1 MKKSVLFTVILL
13 IVLFACVLAGCTP
26 SGGKVI
32 ENPDSI
38 LNGVIQISL
47 SEYKTTYWLGEK
59 LDLSNAV
66 LKVLLD
72 TGEIRQLDPKNSKT
86 VSVSGYDRFRQGA
99 QTVTIQYGGKHTSTF
114 EVFVEIP
121 KINSIGLK
129 SFPNKTDYIIG
140 DRLDMTGAIITVFM
154 ENGTD
159 VDIVVD
165 NSIVTGTSARLDV
178 NKEFTNTGERLE
190 LNIGYGS
197 KTIPFYVNVAAA
209 TLTAVEIVE
218 WPTKTSYYLG
228 ETKFDPAGLK
238 LNYTYNNGKTETV
251 NAESQSN
258 LRYVFDFS
266 VSNNQSPVKVQY
278 VEEDEVLFEAGFTVI
293 VNNKRYV
300 SLRVIQRPNG
310 SDMLIEGFSEIDLST
325 GRVEVTFDDNS
336 TLELSMDD
344 ESISISKYDNLFIGQ
359 QTISVYYMNN
369 VNNCGTF
376 SVITNAKSAESVTLS
391 GVEEIKE
398 VEYFEAQAAK
408 ISIARLYY
416 TVLYNNGTTGERFP
430 VSESMLAEGCN
441 LDCVSDRGSHGIKT
455 LRFLIEDISVEF
467 QINIIPKAVVKVEIE
482 TLPTNTYIVAGGQ
495 PNPSGGVIRATY
507 NNGTNEKIDMTDAR
521 IRLHFKTDAIAGE
534 NIVVK
539 VYVDE
544 ISDTAPFDEYTVRVI
559 DRKAES
565 VALEREPSKVT
576 GYKYGD
582 AIDFSGLILSVAFG
596 DGTTSKLRATGSI
609 VVDGKSFVSF
619 ETDRQSSESVA
630 VSVLLND
637 TPNVLS
643 QSADVYVYYYGVRA
657 DRAFRITV
665 EERTINGIS
674 VTNTDNV
681 AIEMPVG
688 QDYDSVAGLIVKVTY
703 TDRSSDTLNFTE
715 DTAKRITRDTEITE
729 EGYYWYTE
737 GSIFEIGTLTVTVLY
752 AFRNQS
758 GVIATYP
765 CSYSVY
771 YRAAQ
776 FRYIQGIYV
785 SEGDGGSSYVQVDTL
800 GSQPKGLTPYLNNYF
815 IGCYYDNDTVEYVAL
830 NVAMTDYNVRNL
842 TIGKRP
848 VVITYAGTNFETTI
862 EVTDETVR
870 SVTIGKEP
878 RKNYVFTESLSLVGG
893 TLIRTFQT
901 DGAEKKD
908 TVDMSEANVNLL
920 TRWPTSTADFNGA
933 QKITVTVELRYEN
946 VAPVT
951 FTVDVYQPI
960 DLNPT
965 IVNTQNYYGNVSNP
979 SVVLGDPLDGFTLPR
994 YTVRYATDF
1003 DGNNLIAGTPT
1014 LDANG
1019 NTVYPSPKTV
1029 GTFYVVVTSEGNRY
1043 YNLPKKVEEFVISP
1057 LSITLKPNYVTKNYG
1072 TEDPE
1077 FTYTASNDALWRE
1090 AMYDENG
1097 EPMWSG
1103 KFMRERG
1110 EDVGSYNIT
1119 ANPDNPF
1126 THPYF
1131 TISIEEEGQ
1140 LNVLPAIVKLELTPL
1155 RLYYK
1160 KDASGNAIDQKT
1172 SIDFRF
1178 AFVRVALD
1186 GTETVVTEDEIEANQ
1201 GNPEYAVYEK
1211 YVDELRRGTKFYHF
1225 SVAVKDGNGGYDETL
1240 PVAAIGDYSLRITL
1254 SVAPSQKQNFLLY
1267 NPDNPSVGNIYADAT
1282 ISVVA
1287 EPFPAPSFGTHTLR
1301 LETDVTDLSELET
1314 LVAAK
1319 EKENSTSY
1327 DLVATNGYVYIWKYR
1342 NTAAQRELFPEGTY
1356 LAYNT
1361 ALSGVQWLTEENG
1374 NMGGGFRISKNHLT
1388 FDENGAFIRLKFV
1401 GNGDDR
1407 AESYEVSTLLPIVC
1421 K

>member
-13 IVLFACVLAGCTP
+13 IVFVACVFVGCTP

-38 LNGVIQISL
+38 LKGVKQISL

-66 LKVLLD
+66 LKVLLE
-72 TGEIRQLDPKNSKT
+72 TGEIKELDPNNSKT
-86 VSVSGYDRFRQGA
+86 ISVSGYNRFVQGT

-121 KINSIGLK
+121 KIKFIGLK
-129 SFPNKTDYIIG
+129 SFPQKTDYIIG

-190 LNIGYGS
+190 LNINYGS

-209 TLTAVEIVE
+209 TLTGIEIAE
-218 WPTKTSYYLG
+218 WPSKTNYYISD
-228 ETKFDPAGLK
+228 KIFDPAGLK
-238 LNYTYNNGKTETV
+238 LHYAYDNGKTETV

-266 VSNNQSPVKVQY
+266 VPNNQSPVKVQY

-293 VNNKRYV
+293 VNNARYV
-300 SLRVIQRPNG
+300 SLEVTQRPSG
-310 SDMLIEGFSEIDLST
+310 SNALIEGFSEIDLSA

-336 TLELSMDD
+336 TLELPMDD
-344 ESISISKYDNLFIGQ
+344 ESISISKYDNLIIGA

-376 SVITNAKSAESVTLS
+376 TVFTYSKSAESVTLS
-391 GVEEIKE
+391 GVDEIQK
-398 VEYFEAQAAK
+398 VEYFEGQSVK

-416 TVLYNNGTTGERFP
+416 TVRYNNGTTGDRLP
-430 VSESMLAEGCN
+430 VSESMLAEGFN
-441 LDCVSDRGSHGIKT
+441 LDCVSDNSSHGIKT

-467 QINIIPKAVVKVEIE
+467 QINIIAKAVVKVEIE
-482 TLPTNTYIVAGGQ
+482 TLPTNTYIVESGN
-495 PNPSGGVIRATY
+495 PNPSGGVVRATY
-507 NNGTNEKIDMTDAR
+507 NNGTNEKIDMSDAR
-521 IRLHFKTDAIAGE
+521 IRLQLKTEAIAGE
-534 NIVVK
+534 SVAVK
-539 VYVDE
+539 VYVGE
-544 ISDTAPFDEYTVRVI
+544 ISDTTPYDEYSVRVI
-559 DRKAES
+559 ERKAES
-565 VALEREPSKVT
+565 VALGREPSKVT

-582 AIDFSGLILSVAFG
+582 AIDFSGLILTVMFG
-596 DGTTSKLRATGSI
+596 DGSTLLLTATGST
-609 VVDGKSFVSF
+609 VTNGKSFVVF
-619 ETDRQSSESVA
+619 DTGNGTETIA

-643 QSADVYVYYYGVRA
+643 QSADIYVYYYGVRA

-674 VTNTDNV
+674 VMNTDNV
-681 AIEMPVG
+681 PIEMSVG
-688 QDYDSVAGLIVKVTY
+688 REYESVAGLVVKITY
-703 TDRSSDTLNFTE
+703 TDRSSETLSFTE
-715 DTAKRITRDTEITE
+715 DTAKRVTRDFEITE
-729 EGYYWYTE
+729 DGFYWYTE
-737 GSIFEIGTLTVTVLY
+737 GSILEEGTLNVTVLY

-758 GVIATYP
+758 GVVSTYP

-771 YRAAQ
+771 YRAAK
-776 FRYIQGIYV
+776 FLYIQGIYMLK
-785 SEGDGGSSYVQVDTL
+785 GDGGSSYVQVDTL

-815 IGCYYDNDTVEYVAL
+815 IGCYYEDDTVKYVEL

-848 VVITYAGTNFETTI
+848 VVITYAGAIFETSI

-908 TVDMSEANVNLL
+908 TVDMSEASVNLL

-933 QKITVTVELRYEN
+933 QKITVTVELRYEDVN
-946 VAPVT
+946 PVT

-960 DLNPT
+960 DLSPT
-965 IVNTQNYYGNVSNP
+965 IVSTQNYYGNVSNA
-979 SVVLGDPLDGFTLPR
+979 SVVLGDSLEGFTLPK
-994 YTVRYATDF
+994 YTVRYATDA
-1003 DGNNLIAGTPT
+1003 DGNNLIEGTPE

-1019 NTVYPSPKTV
+1019 NIVYPSPKTV
-1029 GTFYVVVTSEGNRY
+1029 GTYYVVVTSEGNRY
-1043 YNLPKKVEEFVISP
+1043 YNLPKKVEEFVVSP
-1057 LSITLKPNYVTKNYG
+1057 LSITLKPNYITKIYG

-1077 FTYTASNDALWRE
+1077 FTYTASNDSLWRE

-1103 KFMRERG
+1103 KFTREQG
-1110 EDVGSYNIT
+1110 EDVGAYQIT
-1119 ANPDNPF
+1119 ADPDNPF

-1131 TISIEEEGQ
+1131 SISIEEGGE

-1155 RLYYK
+1155 KLYYK
-1160 KDASGNAIDQKT
+1160 KNDDGSPVDQKN

-1178 AFVRVALD
+1178 SFVRVALD
-1186 GTETVVTEDEIEANQ
+1186 GKETVVTEDEIEANA
-1201 GNPEYAVYEK
+1201 GVPEYAVYEK
-1211 YVDELRRGTKFYHF
+1211 YLEELRLGTKYYHF
-1225 SVAVKDGNGGYDETL
+1225 SVAVKDGNGGYDESL

-1254 SVAPSQKQNFLLY
+1254 SVTHPQKQNFLLY
-1267 NPDNPSVGNIYADAT
+1267 NLENPSVGNTYADAA

-1301 LETDVTDLSELET
+1301 LETEVTELSEIET

-1319 EKENSTSY
+1319 EKENNTSY
-1327 DLVATNGYVYIWKYR
+1327 DLVATNRYIYIWKYR
-1342 NTAAQRELFPEGTY
+1342 NTTAQRELFPEGKY

-1361 ALSGVQWLTEENG
+1361 ALLGTQWLTEENESL
-1374 NMGGGFRISKNHLT
+1374 GGGFRISKSHLT
-1388 FDENGAFIRLKFV
+1388 FDTNGAFIRLKFV

-1407 AESYEVSTLLPIVC
+1407 AESYEVSALLPIVC
-1421 K
+1421 T

>member
-13 IVLFACVLAGCTP
+13 IVLTACVFAGCTP

-38 LNGVIQISL
+38 LSGVKQISL

-86 VSVSGYDRFRQGA
+86 VSVSGYDRFRQGT

-121 KINSIGLK
+121 KIKSIGLK
-129 SFPNKTDYIIG
+129 SFPKKTDYIIG

-209 TLTAVEIVE
+209 TLTAVEIAE
-218 WPTKTSYYLG
+218 WPTKSSYYLG

-278 VEEDEVLFEAGFTVI
+278 VEEGEVLFEAGFTVI
-293 VNNKRYV
+293 VNDKRYV
-300 SLRVIQRPNG
+300 SLKVTQNPSG
-310 SDMLIEGFSEIDLST
+310 SNTLIEGFSEIDLST
-325 GRVEVTFDDNS
+325 GKVAVTFDDNS
-336 TLELSMDD
+336 TLELWMDD
-344 ESISISKYDNLFIGQ
+344 ELISISKYNNLIIGV

-376 SVITNAKSAESVTLS
+376 TVITNSKSAESVTLS
-391 GVEEIKE
+391 GVDEIRE

-416 TVLYNNGTTGERFP
+416 TVRYNNGTTGDRLP
-430 VSESMLAEGCN
+430 VSESMLAEGFN
-441 LDCVSDRGSHGIKT
+441 LDCVSDNGGYGIKT

-467 QINIIPKAVVKVEIE
+467 QINIIAKAVVKVEIE
-482 TLPTNTYIVAGGQ
+482 TLPTNTYIVVGGQ
-495 PNPSGGVIRATY
+495 PNLSGGVVRAAY
-507 NNGTNEKIDMTDAR
+507 NNGTNEKIDMSDAR
-521 IRLHFKTDAIAGE
+521 IRLQFKTDALAGE
-534 NIVVK
+534 TVAVK
-539 VYVDE
+539 VFVDE
-544 ISDTAPFDEYTVRVI
+544 ISAAAPFDEYSVRVI

-565 VALEREPSKVT
+565 VTLEREPSKVT

-582 AIDFSGLILSVAFG
+582 AIDFNGLILRVSFG
-596 DGTTSKLRATGSI
+596 DGSTLRLTATGST
-609 VVDGKSFVSF
+609 VQEGKSFVVF
-619 ETDRQSSESVA
+619 DTGNSSESIA

-637 TPNVLS
+637 MPNVLS

-657 DRAFRITV
+657 DRAFRLTV

-681 AIEMPVG
+681 SIEMPVG
-688 QDYDSVAGLIVKVTY
+688 QEYESVAGLVVKITY
-703 TDRSSDTLNFTE
+703 TDRSNETLSFTE
-715 DTAKRITRDTEITE
+715 DTAKRITRDFEITE
-729 EGYYWYTE
+729 DGFYWYTE
-737 GSIFEIGTLTVTVLY
+737 GSILEIGTLTVTVLY

-785 SEGDGGSSYVQVDTL
+785 LEGGLYVQVDTL
-800 GSQPKGLTPYLNNYF
+800 GSQPKGLTPYLNNYY

-848 VVITYAGTNFETTI
+848 VVISYAGAIFETSI

-901 DGAEKKD
+901 DGVEKKD
-908 TVDMSEANVNLL
+908 TVDMSEASVNLL

-960 DLNPT
+960 DLDPT

-979 SVVLGDPLDGFTLPR
+979 SVVLDNPLDGFTLPK
-994 YTVRYATDF
+994 YTVRYATDR
-1003 DGNNLIAGTPT
+1003 DGNNLIAGTPE
-1014 LDANG
+1014 LDAKG

-1043 YNLPKKVEEFVISP
+1043 YNLPKKVVEFVISP

-1072 TEDPE
+1072 TDDPE

-1103 KFMRERG
+1103 KFTREQG
-1110 EDVGSYNIT
+1110 EDVGAYKIT
-1119 ANPDNPF
+1119 ADPDCPF

-1131 TISIEEEGQ
+1131 TVSIEEEGQ
-1140 LNVLPAIVKLELTPL
+1140 LNVLPAIVKLELTPV

-1160 KDASGNAIDQKT
+1160 KDANGTPIDQKN

-1186 GTETVVTEDEIEANQ
+1186 GKETVVTEDEIEANA
-1201 GNPEYAVYEK
+1201 GVPEYAVYEK
-1211 YVDELRRGTKFYHF
+1211 YVDELRLGTKYYRF
-1225 SVAVKDGNGGYDETL
+1225 SVAVKDGNGGYNESL

-1254 SVAPSQKQNFLLY
+1254 SVTPPQKQNFLLY
-1267 NPDNPSVGNIYADAT
+1267 NRENPSVGNTYADAT

-1301 LETDVTDLSELET
+1301 LETDVTEISELET

-1319 EKENSTSY
+1319 EKENNTSY

-1342 NTAAQRELFPEGTY
+1342 NTTAQRELFPEGTY

-1361 ALSGVQWLTEENG
+1361 ALLGTQWLTEDNG
-1374 NMGGGFRISKNHLT
+1374 SAGGGFRISRNHLL
-1388 FDENGAFIRLKFV
+1388 FDVNGAFIRLKFV

-1407 AESYEVSTLLPIVC
+1407 AESYEVSTLLPNVY
-1421 K
+1421 

>member
-13 IVLFACVLAGCTP
+13 IVLTACVFVGCTP
-26 SGGKVI
+26 LGGKEI

-38 LNGVIQISL
+38 LRGVVQISL

-86 VSVSGYDRFRQGA
+86 VSVSGYDRFRQGT
-99 QTVTIQYGGKHTSTF
+99 QTVTIQYGGKHASTF

-121 KINSIGLK
+121 KIKSIGLK

-165 NSIVTGTSARLDV
+165 NSIVTGSSARLDV

-209 TLTAVEIVE
+209 TLTAVEIAE

-228 ETKFDPAGLK
+228 ETTFDPTGLK

-258 LRYVFDFS
+258 LRYVYDFS

-278 VEEDEVLFEAGFTVI
+278 VEEDKVLFEAGFTVI

-300 SLRVIQRPNG
+300 SLRVTQRPNG
-310 SDMLIEGFSEIDLST
+310 SDTLIEGFSEIDLST
-325 GRVEVTFDDNS
+325 GTAEVTFDDNS
-336 TLELSMDD
+336 TLQLPMDD
-344 ESISISKYDNLFIGQ
+344 EMITISKYDNTLIGT

-376 SVITNAKSAESVTLS
+376 SVITNAKSAESVALS
-391 GVEEIKE
+391 GVDEMKQ

-408 ISIARLYY
+408 ISLARLYY
-416 TVLYNNGTTGERFP
+416 TVRYNNGTTGDRLP

-441 LDCVSDRGSHGIKT
+441 LDCVSDNGSHGTKT

-467 QINIIPKAVVKVEIE
+467 QINIIPKAVAKVEIE
-482 TLPTNTYIVAGGQ
+482 TLPTNIYIAANGQ
-495 PNPSGGVIRATY
+495 PNPSGGVVRATY
-507 NNGTNEKIDMTDAR
+507 NNGTNEKIDMTDER
-521 IRLHFKTDAIAGE
+521 VQLQFKTNAVAGE

-544 ISDTAPFDEYTVRVI
+544 ISGAAPFDEYSVWVI
-559 DRKAES
+559 EKEAAS
-565 VALEREPSKVT
+565 VTLVSAPSKVT
-576 GYKYGD
+576 AYKYGD
-582 AIDFSGLILSVAFG
+582 AIDFSGLILRVLFR
-596 DGTTSKLRATGSI
+596 DGAVLQLTATGSN
-609 VVDGKSFVSF
+609 VQDGKTFVSF
-619 ETDRQSSESVA
+619 DTDPQGSESVA

-637 TPNVLS
+637 MPNVLS

-688 QDYDSVAGLIVKVTY
+688 KDYESIAGLIVKITY

-715 DTAKRITRDTEITE
+715 DTAKRISRDTEITE

-737 GSIFEIGTLTVTVLY
+737 GSILEEGTLTVTVLY

-771 YRAAQ
+771 YRKAQ
-776 FRYIQGIYV
+776 FLYIQGIYV
-785 SEGDGGSSYVQVDTL
+785 LEGSLYVVADTL
-800 GSQPKGLTPYLNNYF
+800 GSQPKGLTPYLNNYY
-815 IGCYYDNDTVEYVAL
+815 IGCYYDNDSVEYVAL

-842 TIGKRP
+842 TIGRRP
-848 VVITYAGTNFETTI
+848 VVITYAGAIFETSI

-893 TLIRTFQT
+893 TLIRTFHT
-901 DGAEKKD
+901 DSTEKKD

-960 DLNPT
+960 DLSPT

-979 SVVLGDPLDGFTLPR
+979 SVVLGDPLDGFTLPK
-994 YTVRYATDF
+994 YTVRYATDS
-1003 DGNNLIAGTPT
+1003 DGNDLISGIPE

-1019 NTVYPSPKTV
+1019 NIVYPSPKTV
-1029 GTFYVVVTSEGNRY
+1029 GTYYVVVTSEGNRY
-1043 YNLPKKVEEFVISP
+1043 YNLPKRVEEFVISP
-1057 LSITLKPNYVTKNYG
+1057 LSITLKPNYVAKNYG

-1097 EPMWSG
+1097 DPMWSG
-1103 KFMRERG
+1103 KFTREQG
-1110 EDVGSYNIT
+1110 EDVGSYQIT
-1119 ANPDNPF
+1119 ADPGNPF

-1131 TISIEEEGQ
+1131 TISVEEEGQ
-1140 LNVLPAIVKLELTPL
+1140 LNVLPAIVKLELTQQK
-1155 RLYYK
+1155 LYYK
-1160 KDASGNAIDQKT
+1160 KDDKNQAVDQKQ

-1186 GTETVVTEDEIEANQ
+1186 GTETVVTEDEIEANR
-1201 GNPEYAVYEK
+1201 GFPEYAVYER
-1211 YVDELRRGTKFYHF
+1211 YLEELRRGVRYYHF
-1225 SVAVKDGNGGYDETL
+1225 SVAVKDGNGGFDEAL
-1240 PVAAIGDYSLRITL
+1240 PVAEIGDYSLRITL
-1254 SVAPSQKQNFLLY
+1254 SVSPPQKQNFLLY
-1267 NPDNPSVGNIYADAT
+1267 NPDNPNVGNTYADAT

-1287 EPFPAPSFGTHTLR
+1287 APFPAPNVGTHALR
-1301 LETDVTDLSELET
+1301 LDTDVTEISELET

-1319 EKENSTSY
+1319 EAENNTSY
-1327 DLVATNGYVYIWKYR
+1327 DLVATNGFVYIWKYR
-1342 NTAAQRELFPEGTY
+1342 DTAAQRELFPEGKY

-1361 ALSGVQWLTEENG
+1361 TLSGLQWLTEENG
-1374 NMGGGFRISKNHLT
+1374 SMGGGFRISKNHLT

-1407 AESYEVSTLLPIVC
+1407 AESYEVSTLLPFVC
-1421 K
+1421 R